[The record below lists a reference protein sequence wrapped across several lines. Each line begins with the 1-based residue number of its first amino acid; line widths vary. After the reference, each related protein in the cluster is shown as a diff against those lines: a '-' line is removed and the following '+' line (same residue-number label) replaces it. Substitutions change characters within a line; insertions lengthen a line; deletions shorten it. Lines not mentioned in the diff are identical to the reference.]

1 MRYARALGY
10 ARALRYLLPH
20 CSDTIEILRPRC
32 AASCTRLTRNTHT
45 DTQQETRDTV
55 RKREEKQGNTRKHEV
70 QYRRAR
76 ADAQGYRGRVVKTYS
91 SKDIPWPG
99 SKIQPVPSQLIGASS
114 GRDRSSRCVASR
126 PGASPLLCSPTCPA
140 HTHMRARTH
149 TRRCAL
155 HTSVYIT
162 YAQILEYCRT

>member
-91 SKDIPWPG
+91 SKDIHKTRQWQQEADIDGMFPERVVRIRINVELFSVVRRNPFLRATLG
-99 SKIQPVPSQLIGASS
+99 SRLRWERLYVSHW
-114 GRDRSSRCVASR
+114 CFFFW
-126 PGASPLLCSPTCPA
+126 
-140 HTHMRARTH
+140 
-149 TRRCAL
+149 L
-155 HTSVYIT
+155 HTKQYICNRM
-162 YAQILEYCRT
+162 IMMI